1 MYGINPYNI
10 SFSDSYLKVVQKYLK
25 QVYIESLVGTV
36 LVLWVGGR
44 FTGYSVGRVG
54 TESGEFQIK

>member
-25 QVYIESLVGTV
+25 QVYIESLLGKV
-36 LVLWVGGR
+36 LVLWVCGR

>member
-25 QVYIESLVGTV
+25 QVYILYRIIKV

-54 TESGEFQIK
+54 TESGEFQTK